1 MKVLVAI
8 AGIVVLVDLVS
19 LTMMW
24 TIMINEIRNMKK
36 TNEEEIEVL

>member
-8 AGIVVLVDLVS
+8 AGIVVIVDLVS

-24 TIMINEIRNMKK
+24 AIMINEIRNMKK